1 MHPACFRLHPVRLI
15 LYNPIMKHLFYKVLI
30 FLLLASFLAGCFA
43 SPVAQ
48 TTDDADVYSDE
59 VATLEGAD
67 SFSEAETNGTEQATP
82 NPALAPAAQPID
94 TLLPADQAFAILF
107 VNVGKA
113 DAAILRFGE
122 HTVLVDT
129 GSKESAPQLLAGLNA
144 MGVSKIDAVFI
155 THSHSDHLGGLDA
168 LAANID
174 IPIVYSPFYS
184 EADKNGTGKIV
195 KRAEKLGLTHKEL
208 QAGDEVAIADGVS
221 FSVLGPLE
229 INEADDNDNSLVLR
243 LRYGGKTFLL
253 VGDMQF
259 AEEQTL
265 IDSGADLKSD
275 LLKVG
280 NHGNP
285 DATGADFASL
295 VSPSVAIISTN
306 TGEDADSANP
316 LVFAALSMAQ
326 ISVTQN
332 FPLGILLTL
341 DNAGNI
347 KLSNPAQEPVQ
358 VSVVVDGLNVDAQT
372 VTLRNGGTTTTDLSG
387 FILFSTRS
395 GAVLR
400 FPAGTVLNAGESL
413 VVGESDVLS
422 FPVEDKPLN
431 KKKAN
436 TVQLFSPLG
445 VLVSEYSE

>member
-1 MHPACFRLHPVRLI
+1 
-15 LYNPIMKHLFYKVLI
+15 MKYFFNKVLI
-30 FLLLASFLAGCFA
+30 FLLSATFLVGCSA
-43 SPVAQ
+43 SPDAQ
-48 TTDDADVYSDE
+48 TTDGAAVYSGE

-67 SFSEAETNGTEQATP
+67 SSSEAETNDAEQATP
-82 NPALAPAAQPID
+82 NPDLAPAALPID
-94 TLLPADQAFAILF
+94 TLLTTDQSFAILF

-129 GSKESAPQLLAGLNA
+129 GSKDSAPQLLAGLNA
-144 MGVSKIDAVFI
+144 LGVSKIDAVFI

-174 IPIVYSPFYS
+174 IPIVYSPFYA

-208 QAGDEVAIADGVS
+208 QAGDEVTIADGVS

-229 INEADDNDNSLVLR
+229 LNEEDDNDNSLVLR

-253 VGDMQF
+253 AGDMQF
-259 AEEQTL
+259 AEEQTI

-285 DATGADFASL
+285 DATGTDFASL
-295 VSPSVAIISTN
+295 VSPTVAVISTN
-306 TGEDADSANP
+306 TGEDTDSANP
-316 LVFAALSMAQ
+316 LVYAALSMAQ

-341 DNAGNI
+341 DQAGNI
-347 KLSNPAQEPVQ
+347 NLSNPSQESAQ
-358 VSVVVDGLNVDAQT
+358 VSVVVDGLDADGQT
-372 VTLRNGGTTTTDLSG
+372 VTLRNDGPTAADLSG
-387 FILFSTRS
+387 SILFSTRS
-395 GAVLR
+395 GAALR
-400 FPAGTVLNAGESL
+400 FPAGTVLDAGESML
-413 VVGESDVLS
+413 VGEGQPL
-422 FPVEDKPLN
+422 FFANEDNPLN

-445 VLVSEYSE
+445 ALVSEYAE

>member
-1 MHPACFRLHPVRLI
+1 MHPARFHLHPIQSI

-30 FLLLASFLAGCFA
+30 FLLLASFLAGC
-43 SPVAQ
+43 STYPVTQ
-48 TTDDADVYSDE
+48 TQDDPDVYSDE
-59 VATLEGAD
+59 VATGEGAD
-67 SFSEAETNGTEQATP
+67 SFSESESGDAEKATP
-82 NPALAPAAQPID
+82 APDLAPVEQPID
-94 TLLPADQAFAILF
+94 ALLPAGNAFAILF

-168 LAANID
+168 LAANYD
-174 IPIVYSPFYS
+174 IPMVYSPFYS
-184 EADKNGTGKIV
+184 EADKNSTGKIV
-195 KRAEKLGLTHKEL
+195 KRAEKLGLAHKEL

-229 INEADDNDNSLVLR
+229 RNEEDDNDNSLVLR

-253 VGDMQF
+253 AGDMQF
-259 AEEQTL
+259 TEEQTL
-265 IDSGADLKSD
+265 IDSGAELKSD

-306 TGEDADSANP
+306 TGEDLDSANP
-316 LVFAALSMAQ
+316 LVYAALSMAQ

-341 DNAGNI
+341 DSAGSI
-347 KLSNPAQEPVQ
+347 QLSNPAQEPVSA
-358 VSVVVDGLNVDAQT
+358 SVVVDGLDADTQT
-372 VTLRNGGTTTTDLSG
+372 VMLRNGGTAVVDLSG
-387 FILFSTRS
+387 YILFSARS
-395 GAVLR
+395 GAALR
-400 FPAGTVLNAGESL
+400 FPEGTVLNAGESL
-413 VVGESDVLS
+413 TVGESGT
-422 FPVEDKPLN
+422 FPFPDEDKPLN
-431 KKKAN
+431 KKKDN

-445 VLVSEYSE
+445 VLVSELSK